1 MNTLKQLDNR
11 IKKIED
17 RNKQVELNKAWETS
31 WTRKITIAVL
41 TYIVILLFFKIA
53 GVEKPLLNAIVPTLG
68 FLLSTLSL
76 GLFKKLWIR
85 VNK

>member
-1 MNTLKQLDNR
+1 MNTLKQVENR
-11 IKKIED
+11 VKKIED

-31 WTRKITIAVL
+31 MERKIIIAVL
-41 TYIVILLFFKIA
+41 TYIVVLLFFKIA

-76 GLFKKLWIR
+76 SLFKKIWIR
-85 VNK
+85 VNE

>member
-1 MNTLKQLDNR
+1 MNTLKQLDHR

-17 RNKQVELNKAWETS
+17 QNKQVELNKAWETS